1 MRKIRS
7 YKEVTHETGSQLLE
21 QVVEQ
26 QERLAARL
34 AHVGSVV
41 AVASGKGGVG
51 KSAITANLAV
61 ALAERGLSVGAA
73 DADLN
78 GPSLGR
84 MLGVSGAR
92 LVDRSEGVEPAVSP
106 AGVRVMSMEL
116 LQQDEDAPLRWREP
130 STGGFVWQSA
140 METGVLREFLG
151 DVAWGDLDVLLVDV
165 PPGTD
170 KIGRLLELV
179 PNLDQMLLV
188 TTPSETARFVVSKSV
203 RMAREAGVP
212 LVALVAN
219 MTEHVCSSCG
229 HTSQLFHGDGARRLA
244 EESGVPLWA
253 DIPFDPRLGA
263 STDLGSSM
271 MMEDPEAASS
281 RALLALADRVAA
293 TIEGAVTIEGDEG

>member
-7 YKEVTHETGSQLLE
+7 YQEVTHETGSALLE
-21 QVVEQ
+21 QVVAQ
-26 QERLAARL
+26 QRRLAARL
-34 AHVGSVV
+34 ARVGAVV

-51 KSAITANLAV
+51 KSAVTANLAV
-61 ALAERGLSVGAA
+61 ALSERGMSVGAA

-92 LVDRSEGVEPAVSP
+92 LVDRPEGVEPAVGFT
-106 AGVRVMSMEL
+106 GVRVMSMEL
-116 LQQDEDAPLRWREP
+116 LQQDEDTPLRWREP
-130 STGGFVWQSA
+130 STGGFIWQSA

-170 KIGRLLELV
+170 KIGRLLDLV
-179 PNLDQMLLV
+179 PGLDVMLLV
-188 TTPSETARFVVSKSV
+188 TTPSETARFIVSKSV

-212 LVALVAN
+212 TVALVAN
-219 MTEHVCSSCG
+219 MTEHVCPSCG
-229 HTSQLFHGDGARRLA
+229 HTSQLFLGDGARRLA

-253 DIPFDPRLGA
+253 DIPFDARLGA
-263 STDLGSSM
+263 STDLGASLLK
-271 MMEDPEAASS
+271 EDPEAAAS
-281 RALLALADRVAA
+281 RALLALADRVCAA
-293 TIEGAVTIEGDEG
+293 VEGKTR